1 MFFLNILK
9 AQKNIDQLYMKSE
22 NVVQR
27 VWKFYLSGFRDM
39 SNWGRQVWIIILV
52 KLFIMF
58 VILRIFFF
66 PDFLKSNFDNNQDR
80 SEHVMEVLTKSK

>member
-1 MFFLNILK
+1 
-9 AQKNIDQLYMKSE
+9 MKSG
-22 NVVQR
+22 NVIQR

-39 SNWGRQVWIIILV
+39 SNWGLQVWIIILV

-66 PDFLKSNFDNNQDR
+66 PDFLNSNYNSDEER
-80 SEHVMEVLTKSK
+80 SEHVMEVLTNTK